1 MAGTA
6 AFAAD
11 HREAPRISEFPPAD
25 IGDIYAFRAPAAP
38 NRLVLVMTV
47 NGISDPEF
55 AGSYLFSPRVRYTFT
70 IDTDADAIPNRRIDV
85 TFTEPQGGAQEF
97 RARFPQ
103 GITVDGSTTPP
114 TVSPAGPAEPVIV
127 EGPGI
132 LAFAGPRDDPFFFD
146 AVGFNRF
153 RAGSGT
159 FSGDDSFGEHN
170 VSAIVLEFPIRLV
183 DDGDGLLE
191 IGGLTTR
198 RMAGQ
203 YPADDRRLD
212 RTGVPAV
219 STAFIPTDQRD
230 DFNRGLFKDDAADF
244 ADEIVAS
251 LQAPPYETPQENI
264 DILASV
270 AIPDTLKLDLEQPIG
285 FPNGRAL
292 EDDVIDTL
300 LGLILDGPIG
310 DGVDSNDRAFLDTFP
325 YLAPPFQAP

>member
-1 MAGTA
+1 
-6 AFAAD
+6 
-11 HREAPRISEFPPAD
+11 
-25 IGDIYAFRAPAAP
+25 
-38 NRLVLVMTV
+38 
-47 NGISDPEF
+47 
-55 AGSYLFSPRVRYTFT
+55 
-70 IDTDADAIPNRRIDV
+70 
-85 TFTEPQGGAQEF
+85 
-97 RARFPQ
+97 
-103 GITVDGSTTPP
+103 
-114 TVSPAGPAEPVIV
+114 PVIV
-127 EGPGI
+127 TGPGI

-146 AVGFNRF
+146 GVGFNRF
-153 RAGSGT
+153 VNTTGT

-212 RTGVPAV
+212 RTGVPGV

-244 ADEIVAS
+244 SDEIVAS
-251 LQAPPYETPQENI
+251 LEDFGTSDENI
-264 DILASV
+264 ATLAEV

-292 EDDVIDTL
+292 EDDVIDT
-300 LGLILDGPIG
+300 ILTLVLNGPAG
-310 DGVDSNDRAFLDTFP
+310 DGVDSNDREFLDAFP